1 VDDIETLTELNRR
14 FIEAFRLG
22 SWEHLQPIL
31 SPSFSYLDGA
41 AGEVWTQERYRAD
54 LLNNPL
60 PSLGIDEVIVHVDGD
75 VAVLSARSSL
85 SPGQHNRYVDTY
97 VRSDD
102 GWRCIHA
109 CVWPLPGG
117 S

>member
-41 AGEVWTQERYRAD
+41 AGEVWTQKRYRAN
-54 LLNNPL
+54 LQNNPL

-85 SPGQHNRYVDTY
+85 SPGQHN
-97 VRSDD
+97 
-102 GWRCIHA
+102 
-109 CVWPLPGG
+109 
-117 S
+117 